1 MATRPNSL
9 TLFDRATP
17 EQRAEIRRKSLAMP
31 CPDCKARTHETCRGI
46 SGKPSK
52 PHLARQI
59 NGGARPVP
67 TKPKTAAEE
76 ALDEIAALCGCPEWE
91 YPGQV
96 IRDVRLLRERLE
108 AVIGKSAERLA
119 LDMDHA
125 DKDHSAWWK
134 AVERARRF
142 IAKKGARK

>member
-1 MATRPNSL
+1 MN
-9 TLFDRATP
+9 
-17 EQRAEIRRKSLAMP
+17 
-31 CPDCKARTHETCRGI
+31 
-46 SGKPSK
+46 GKPAK
-52 PHLARQI
+52 PHYARQI

-67 TKPKTAAEE
+67 KATPPPKTAAEE